1 MATHSDNGIHDK
13 RLAILAAAYKL
24 FAKQSYEN
32 TTIAEIAKVAS
43 VAVGTVYLY
52 FRNKHEIY
60 SSVSLDWK
68 VQIAAVLRN
77 PAIVSL
83 PIEQVP
89 RAMMEATFHTCREN
103 MDRMKLFD
111 VDMQTREEIWEY
123 NARVNEI
130 IDTLDNFFLQ
140 TIAQGQLKP
149 FDTHMY
155 AQILY
160 SLVQATLHDC
170 FVLENGERE
179 EEYRERLIEILERL
193 FFGPSL
199 QTGT

>member
-1 MATHSDNGIHDK
+1 MATHSDTEIHDK
-13 RLAILAAAYKL
+13 RQAILLAAYKL
-24 FAKQSYEN
+24 FTKQNYEN
-32 TTIAEIAKVAS
+32 TTIADIAKVAN

-60 SSVSLDWK
+60 SSASLDWK

-77 PAIVSL
+77 PAITSL

-89 RAMMEATFHTCREN
+89 RAMMEAIFRTCREN
-103 MDRMKLFD
+103 MEWMKLFD
-111 VDMQTREEIWEY
+111 VDMQTSEEICEY
-123 NARVNEI
+123 NERVSEI
-130 IDTLDNFFLQ
+130 INTLDDYFRQ
-140 TIAQGQLKP
+140 TVAQGQLKP

-160 SLVQATLHDC
+160 SLVQSTLRDC

-179 EEYRERLIEILERL
+179 EEYREHLIEILERL

-199 QTGT
+199 QTGK

>member
-1 MATHSDNGIHDK
+1 MATYSDTEIHDK
-13 RLAILAAAYKL
+13 RQAILLAAYKL
-24 FAKQSYEN
+24 FAKQNYEN
-32 TTIAEIAKVAS
+32 TTIADIAKVAN

-77 PAIVSL
+77 PAIISL

-89 RAMMEATFHTCREN
+89 RAMMEAIFHTCREN

-111 VDMQTREEIWEY
+111 VDMQTREEICEY
-123 NARVNEI
+123 NERVSEI
-130 IDTLDNFFLQ
+130 INTLDGFFRQ

-149 FDTHMY
+149 FDTRMY

-160 SLVQATLHDC
+160 SLVQATLRDC

-179 EEYRERLIEILERL
+179 EEYREHLIEILERL

>member
-1 MATHSDNGIHDK
+1 MATHSDTDIQDK
-13 RLAILAAAYKL
+13 RQAILAAANKL
-24 FAKQSYEN
+24 FVKQGYEN
-32 TTIAEIAKVAS
+32 TTIADIAKVAN

-77 PAIVSL
+77 PAITSL

-89 RAMMEATFHTCREN
+89 RAMMEAMFQTSREN
-103 MDRMKLFD
+103 MERMKLFD
-111 VDMQTREEIWEY
+111 VNMQTSEEICEY
-123 NARVNEI
+123 NERVNEI
-130 IDTLDNFFLQ
+130 IETIDDLFQQ